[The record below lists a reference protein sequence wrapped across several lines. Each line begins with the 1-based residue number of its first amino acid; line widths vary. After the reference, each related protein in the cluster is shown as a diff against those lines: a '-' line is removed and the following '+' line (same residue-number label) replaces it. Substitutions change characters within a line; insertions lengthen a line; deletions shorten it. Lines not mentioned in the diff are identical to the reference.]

1 MNHWYPRLCRS
12 TKMRCS
18 RNTLC
23 SVQLVDDYT
32 MSLSSSTHPL
42 DHLDPPIP
50 SGPPTSTVNPN
61 QSSSTSRPT
70 ISLRS
75 DASATRSRSTWTL
88 TGISQPTG
96 FVWPS
101 LPVRTISERNIHL
114 PRLDV
119 PANNYLVLRAQDR
132 PTAQTDPHRTTTRFA
147 LLLGR
152 SASLLPRLI

>member
-96 FVWPS
+96 RS
-101 LPVRTISERNIHL
+101 SQQLSGSEGT
-114 PRLDV
+114 
-119 PANNYLVLRAQDR
+119 R
-132 PTAQTDPHRTTTRFA
+132 PTNRAN
-147 LLLGR
+147 R
-152 SASLLPRLI
+152 SASHND